1 MRDNLQCFVGFLVVL
16 IGVLTLFVWRVETKL
31 RRIKM
36 ETKEREAL
44 RHGIG
49 IVERC
54 LAEMR
59 SAMNAGDFQRAWAE
73 WEDIGKAVN
82 MIRKGGTDGKH

>member
-16 IGVLTLFVWRVETKL
+16 TGVLALFVWCVETKL

-59 SAMNAGDFQRAWAE
+59 TALNAGDFQRAWSE
-73 WEDIGKAVN
+73 WEDIGKAAN
-82 MIRKGGTDGKH
+82 MIRKSNEKS

>member
-16 IGVLTLFVWRVETKL
+16 IGVLTLFVWRVETKI

-73 WEDIGKAVN
+73 WEDIGKAVS